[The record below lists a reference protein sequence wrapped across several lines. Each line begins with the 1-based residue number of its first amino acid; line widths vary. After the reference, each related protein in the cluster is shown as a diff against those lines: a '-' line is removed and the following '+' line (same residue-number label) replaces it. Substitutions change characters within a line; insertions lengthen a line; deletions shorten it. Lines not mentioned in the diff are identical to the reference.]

1 MKQRRDG
8 QRRENKKK
16 AEERL
21 KLRSSEVIVK
31 LIRLTPPER
40 SENLSGQEL
49 ISPDCFDISTEELEQ
64 FDATKL
70 KPRSHLH
77 ALETMIEQE
86 MFEDRSKA
94 TMIKDNLSKMALTT
108 SDNNKK
114 RMKELKKPPKKDK
127 AEDLVCCWSFSVLIS
142 VY

>member
-1 MKQRRDG
+1 MVKEEKTR
-8 QRRENKKK
+8 KK

-21 KLRSSEVIVK
+21 KLRSSKVIVK

-40 SENLSGQEL
+40 SENLSDQEL
-49 ISPDCFDISTEELEQ
+49 ISSDCFNISTEELEQ

-114 RMKELKKPPKKDK
+114 E
-127 AEDLVCCWSFSVLIS
+127 
-142 VY
+142 